1 MLARAVLARRRA
13 MGFSRDVVDHRRA
26 KQNSAGGKKCSGAL
40 RTTDLAKG
48 PSPPTWRLEQLVATK
63 RQWASSLVHLCC
75 CCSNVTTTCP
85 EGGTPDTFL
94 LPGSTIDQP
103 SDSVTKAVTI
113 YISSSS
119 RPKDEGDEN
128 VQRLLEAVNSA
139 RTMLQLHAARA
150 IVAFDGLQGK
160 PSVTDEVARSYA
172 SKIRR
177 VRTALPTHVD
187 VLVHEMW
194 LHQANSLRCAMLAMP
209 RTPLVFVMQDD
220 VQLASPVHT
229 ALLVPLLTASLEPP
243 GAGPVVEYVRMSQ
256 KADCYDGRGR
266 IFAVMT
272 PCRPHPHTPWLHTLN
287 RWTEPAAG

>member
-1 MLARAVLARRRA
+1 MARAVLARLRAVLARRRE
-13 MGFSRDVVDHRRA
+13 MGFSHDIVEHRSA
-26 KQNSAGGKKCSGAL
+26 KKKCPGAL

-48 PSPPTWRLEQLVATK
+48 PSPPTWRLEQLVASK

-85 EGGTPDTFL
+85 EGRTPDTFL
-94 LPGSTIDQP
+94 LPGSRINQS
-103 SDSVTKAVTI
+103 SDSVAKAVTI

-119 RPKDEGDEN
+119 RPKDEGNEV

-160 PSVTDEVARSYA
+160 PSVTDELARSYGR
-172 SKIRR
+172 KIRR
-177 VRTALPTHVD
+177 VRTALPAHVD

-220 VQLASPVHT
+220 VQLASPVDT

-243 GAGPVVEYVRMSQ
+243 RAEPVVEYVRMSQ
-256 KADCYDGRGR
+256 EADCYNSRGN
-266 IFAVMT
+266 IFQVMT
-272 PCRPHPHTPWLHTLN
+272 PCKPHPHTPWLHTLN

>member
-1 MLARAVLARRRA
+1 MAARGSGRLAGAPLLLLLECDD
-13 MGFSRDVVDHRRA
+13 DVP
-26 KQNSAGGKKCSGAL
+26 GGWHA
-40 RTTDLAKG
+40 
-48 PSPPTWRLEQLVATK
+48 
-63 RQWASSLVHLCC
+63 
-75 CCSNVTTTCP
+75 
-85 EGGTPDTFL
+85 DTFL

-113 YISSSS
+113 YISSSA
-119 RPKDEGDEN
+119 RPKDEGNEV

-177 VRTALPTHVD
+177 VRTALPAHVD

-220 VQLASPVHT
+220 VQLASPVRT

-243 GAGPVVEYVRMSQ
+243 RAGPVVEYVRMSQ
-256 KADCYDGRGR
+256 KADCYNGRGR
-266 IFAVMT
+266 IFPVMT
-272 PCRPHPHTPWLHTLN
+272 PCSRTRTRRGCTRSTAGRSRPLVESAFDP
-287 RWTEPAAG
+287 G